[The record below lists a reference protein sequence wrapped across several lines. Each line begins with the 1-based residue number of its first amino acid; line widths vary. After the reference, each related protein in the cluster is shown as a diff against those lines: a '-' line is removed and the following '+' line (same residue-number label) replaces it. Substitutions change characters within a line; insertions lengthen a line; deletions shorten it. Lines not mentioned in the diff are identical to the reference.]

1 MGVVVAGIS
10 VLWPSDKKGPP
21 PSAAATSTAEQGVT
35 AESAARQFLTAFA
48 NGDAR
53 TAASLTDA
61 PDTAEA
67 ALRDTREAL
76 RPASVLTS
84 VTSVSVKD
92 AAASATAGYSVTWQ
106 LGGERTWA
114 YEGSM
119 EVVRTDRWRVRWA
132 PGVVHPK
139 LAANQKLAL
148 RVDQIGPAVVDPAGQ
163 PLLAW
168 DVGVAVLLDRR
179 QATNLDDVVTKLST
193 AISPVDAKVTK
204 QSIVDGLAT
213 VMSGQ
218 PYEVA
223 TLPEAEYQR
232 IKPQIYNLPGV
243 SFQSRSALRG
253 VDPELRSYLMGSM
266 HKALEGKDAGSRGW
280 RVVAVDDASGGETV
294 LHQQE
299 GKATTPITATL
310 RSEIQKA
317 AQRALAAQPK
327 AAALVAIAP
336 SSGEILAA
344 AQNAAADQLG
354 DVALQKRVPPGST
367 FKMVTAS
374 AVLQNGLATPDT
386 PLPCPGTTRVG
397 ARTLPNENRFDLGT
411 VPLRTAFA
419 ASCNTTFAELA
430 AKLPADA
437 LPTAAA
443 QLGLVADYDVPGIT
457 TLAGSVPTSPED
469 AQRVEDAIGQG
480 RVETSPFGM
489 AVAAATVAA
498 GRNVSP
504 VLLRGRRTSV
514 SGAIA
519 PPPATALPALRGMM
533 REVVTSGTAK
543 ELAGIAG
550 LHGKTGTAEYQDD
563 GRSHGWFVGF
573 RGDVAFAVLVM
584 DGGSSKPAVRIA
596 GDFLNAVG

>member
-1 MGVVVAGIS
+1 
-10 VLWPSDKKGPP
+10 
-21 PSAAATSTAEQGVT
+21 
-35 AESAARQFLTAFA
+35 
-48 NGDAR
+48 
-53 TAASLTDA
+53 
-61 PDTAEA
+61 
-67 ALRDTREAL
+67 
-76 RPASVLTS
+76 
-84 VTSVSVKD
+84 
-92 AAASATAGYSVTWQ
+92 
-106 LGGERTWA
+106 
-114 YEGSM
+114 
-119 EVVRTDRWRVRWA
+119 
-132 PGVVHPK
+132 
-139 LAANQKLAL
+139 
-148 RVDQIGPAVVDPAGQ
+148 
-163 PLLAW
+163 
-168 DVGVAVLLDRR
+168 
-179 QATNLDDVVTKLST
+179 
-193 AISPVDAKVTK
+193 
-204 QSIVDGLAT
+204 
-213 VMSGQ
+213 
-218 PYEVA
+218 
-223 TLPEAEYQR
+223 
-232 IKPQIYNLPGV
+232 
-243 SFQSRSALRG
+243 
-253 VDPELRSYLMGSM
+253 
-266 HKALEGKDAGSRGW
+266 
-280 RVVAVDDASGGETV
+280 
-294 LHQQE
+294 
-299 GKATTPITATL
+299 
-310 RSEIQKA
+310 
-317 AQRALAAQPK
+317 
-327 AAALVAIAP
+327 
-336 SSGEILAA
+336 
-344 AQNAAADQLG
+344 
-354 DVALQKRVPPGST
+354 
-367 FKMVTAS
+367 MVTAS